1 MINIELG
8 QVFKIEINEN
18 EIYLIELMLNY
29 IQMHELTLMNPNKQ
43 EIAKNDLREK
53 FDQIEDEI
61 RNEK

>member
-29 IQMHELTLMNPNKQ
+29 IQMHNLTLMNPHKQ

-61 RNEK
+61 RNE